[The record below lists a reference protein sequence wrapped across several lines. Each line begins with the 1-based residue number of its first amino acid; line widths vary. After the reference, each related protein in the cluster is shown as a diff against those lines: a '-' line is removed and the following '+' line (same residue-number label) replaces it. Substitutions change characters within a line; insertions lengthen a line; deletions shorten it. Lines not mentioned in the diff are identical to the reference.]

1 MIPALAEFVEIP
13 TAATLVSGTD
23 ARQHLNRI
31 VTVDMQQDQF
41 LSRRHSLICDLN
53 GRISSFQLHADLG
66 EQILLLHN
74 ESVSNILRDN
84 LTTGIPWNENV
95 DVSSGDG
102 AVHRLVLYGAHPER
116 VILGLGINVK
126 EIRKEA
132 WTEFL
137 DSMISILQSGNE
149 HTIFEMLIP
158 TRNIKQITEAL
169 SINGAQEGNLHSC
182 IALQS
187 IEGNIDT
194 SIEIA
199 GHIPFNIGLTELVD
213 LKKGCYPGQEIH
225 ARIESRGAINKSISA
240 FRSST
245 LIPLGK
251 QTAKQD
257 IPLEVISS
265 EQLGDSWINL
275 IVHPRDLETGSEFA
289 LITSEG
295 EFNFHHV

>member
-13 TAATLVSGTD
+13 TAATLVSGSD

-31 VTVDMQQDQF
+31 VTVDMQDDQF

-53 GRISSFQLHADLG
+53 GRINSFQLHADLG

-74 ESVSNILRDN
+74 ESVSNMLRDN

-95 DVSSGDG
+95 DVSSGDQ
-102 AVHRLVLYGAHPER
+102 AVHRLVIYGTHPER
-116 VILGLGINVK
+116 VILGLGINIEEIHK
-126 EIRKEA
+126 EV

-149 HTIFEMLIP
+149 CTIFEMLIP
-158 TRNIKQITEAL
+158 TRNIDQITEAL
-169 SINGAQEGNLHSC
+169 SINGAQEGDLHSF

-187 IEGNIDT
+187 IEGNIDI
-194 SIEIA
+194 SIEVA
-199 GHIPFNIGLTELVD
+199 GHIPFNIGFTELVD
-213 LKKGCYPGQEIH
+213 LTKGCYPGQEIH
-225 ARIESRGAINKSISA
+225 ARIESRGAINKEVST
-240 FRSST
+240 FRSSA

-251 QTAKQD
+251 QTTKQN
-257 IPLEVISS
+257 IPLEVVSS

-275 IVHPRDLETGSEFA
+275 IVHQRDLDKSSEFA
-289 LITSEG
+289 LITPKG
-295 EFNFHHV
+295 EINFHHV